1 MPNNVKNKNVQL
13 LKNQS
18 VLRRGWKRMPKQLF
32 FSLKQREE
40 LSLHR
45 FSVKKY
51 MPFSARGMLFLNTG
65 ARATEFLSKLQR
77 SLHTY

>member
-1 MPNNVKNKNVQL
+1 MSSSSKINQFSGGDGKGCQNN
-13 LKNQS
+13 
-18 VLRRGWKRMPKQLF
+18 F

-40 LSLHR
+40 LSLHI

-65 ARATEFLSKLQR
+65 ARATEFLSKLQ
-77 SLHTY
+77 